1 MARVLGFFGGVVSLA
16 LRRAASQRTGG
27 FDPLTVGWTHAY
39 WAEGPEFVA
48 LGLSN
53 GGAVGTFP
61 DEIGTA
67 DLTQGTGSAQPA
79 FQSSVAA
86 LGNRATVKSDGADW
100 VGPTTITIISQP
112 FSVVVVESGATAGS
126 LLVSTAGDLGWC
138 FYMSG
143 GVWLANAGSTIS
155 GGSADSGAH
164 MLRFYANSASSK
176 LAEDETVVV
185 TGNAGTY
192 GAGPIQLFRI
202 PAPGFNSA
210 AHLAFVGIY
219 AGDVATD
226 AKWTQFKAWVTSHYG
241 ITVA

>member
-1 MARVLGFFGGVVSLA
+1 MSLA

-100 VGPTTITIISQP
+100 VGPTTITIITQP
-112 FSVVVVESGATAGS
+112 FSVVVVESGASAGS

-164 MLRFYANSASSK
+164 MLRFYANGASSK

-202 PAPGFNSA
+202 PVGFNSA

-219 AGDVATD
+219 AGDVTTD
-226 AKWTQFKAWVTSHYG
+226 PKWASFKAWAATHYG
-241 ITVA
+241 LTIA

>member
-1 MARVLGFFGGVVSLA
+1 MGHAM
-16 LRRAASQRTGG
+16 RRAAQGTQST
-27 FDPLTVGWTHAY
+27 FSPLQVGWAHAY
-39 WAEGPEFVA
+39 WAEGPEMAA

-53 GGAVGTFP
+53 GAAVATWP

-100 VGPTTITIISQP
+100 VGPTTITIITQP
-112 FSVVVVESGATAGS
+112 FSVVVVESGATTGT

-143 GVWLANAGSTIS
+143 GVWLANTGSTIS

-202 PAPGFNSA
+202 PAAGFNSA

-219 AGDVATD
+219 AGDVTAD
-226 AKWTQFKAWVTSHYG
+226 PKWTDFKTYVATHYSLT
-241 ITVA
+241 IA

>member
-100 VGPTTITIISQP
+100 VGPTTITIITQP

-126 LLVSTAGDLGWC
+126 LLVSTTGDLGWC

-202 PAPGFNSA
+202 PAGFNSA

-219 AGDVATD
+219 AGDVTTD
-226 AKWTQFKAWVTSHYG
+226 PKWASFKAWAATHYG
-241 ITVA
+241 LTIA